1 VDCRTGGEIL
11 TVAGRALVESR
22 LRQYRDRRLT
32 ILMPARRH
40 PFPGCMIALAV
51 LLLAGAVAGQQG
63 PAAPPVLPAPEAT
76 QDHLSRRQADE
87 LFRSVDEI
95 LRFVSADTGLPV
107 QHSVKKRL
115 VARAYV
121 QQYVERRMAKD
132 KDAQRLQRSEL
143 VLKKFGLLPRTFDL
157 RSFLVAV
164 LREQVAGFYDPKS
177 KTVNLLD
184 WIEPEAQR
192 PVLAHELTH
201 ALQDQD
207 HRVDDWIRHGPK
219 RKAAGAE
226 DDEQVA
232 ARQASIE
239 GQAMVVLVDF
249 ELLPQHQTILEAP
262 NIVEAMKAGMSLGSP
277 LFSQAPIY
285 LKEALAFP
293 YTYGLDFER
302 EVLSKKGKD
311 AAFRGVLNDP
321 PISTRQV
328 MQPETYLAGERLAP
342 MLQPAYGRLLGRKF
356 ERVDEGQIG
365 ELDVS
370 ILLKQFTDEEAAR
383 RLWTQWRGGYYY
395 ASRPRNDPG
404 APVSLLYVSQWAT
417 PEGANQFAA
426 IYGSSLPKKY
436 ARLKAVKPAER
447 DSAAVVSDTPGEVKV
462 TIADPVTQWDT
473 NEGRVFVE
481 AHGNDVLVM
490 EGFDQLTAAKVR
502 AVSTRTAQSGAA
514 AAR

>member
-1 VDCRTGGEIL
+1 
-11 TVAGRALVESR
+11 
-22 LRQYRDRRLT
+22 
-32 ILMPARRH
+32 MPASR
-40 PFPGCMIALAV
+40 FPYPSWILATAV
-51 LLLAGAVAGQQG
+51 LLLAEVLVAQTG
-63 PAAPPVLPAPEAT
+63 PAAASPVPASEAK
-76 QDHLSRRQADE
+76 QNRLSRQQAEE

-95 LRFVSADTGLPV
+95 LRFVSRDTGLPV
-107 QHSVKKRL
+107 RHSIKKRL
-115 VARAYV
+115 VDRAYV
-121 QQYVERRMAKD
+121 KQYVERRMAKD
-132 KDAQRLQRSEL
+132 KDAQRLQRSEV
-143 VLKKFGLLPRTFDL
+143 VLKKFGLLPRNFDL

-184 WIEPEAQR
+184 WIEPDVQR

-207 HRVDDWIRHGPK
+207 HKVDDWIRRGPAP
-219 RKAAGAE
+219 KAPGAE

-249 ELLPQHQTILEAP
+249 ELLPQNQTILDAP

-285 LKEALAFP
+285 LKEALTFP
-293 YTYGLDFER
+293 YTYGLNFER
-302 EVLSKKGKD
+302 EVLSKKGKT
-311 AAFRGVLNDP
+311 AAFSGVLRDP

-328 MQPETYLAGERLAP
+328 MQPETYLAGERIPA
-342 MLQPAYGRLLGRKF
+342 MSQPEYGRLLGRKF

-395 ASRPRNDPG
+395 AARPRNDPG
-404 APVSLLYVSQWAT
+404 APVSLLYVSRWAT
-417 PEGANQFAA
+417 QEGANQFAA
-426 IYGSSLPKKY
+426 IYGSSLSKKY
-436 ARLKAVKPAER
+436 ARLQALKAPEQT
-447 DSAAVVSDTPGEVKV
+447 AAAITSNVRGEVKV
-462 TIADPVTQWDT
+462 TIADPITHWDT
-473 NEGRVFVE
+473 NEGDVFVE
-481 AHGNDVLVM
+481 AHGSDVLVM
-490 EGFDQLTAAKVR
+490 ESFDQLTAARLRSVAVR
-502 AVSTRTAQSGAA
+502 ARQFGAA
-514 AAR
+514 AGR